1 MAIIVLKVPVIIS
14 FFEHHVTGTNDRKSN
29 RIRMLKAGGICAIGG
44 NYLVQREKL
53 LLAEEVSSSSAV
65 LTGNKSY
72 TIPFKM
78 ISPIII

>member
-14 FFEHHVTGTNDRKSN
+14 FFEHHVTGTNDRKRN
-29 RIRMLKAGGICAIGG
+29 RIRMLQKPVGICAIGG

-78 ISPIII
+78 ISPII